1 MKPTATSRDTYI
13 AKAADIQNKIA
24 QLQQQANEHFG
35 HNPDVIHWGHVG
47 DLNRVQELLDQILE
61 ITILNEKLNVAEK

>member
-1 MKPTATSRDTYI
+1 MKPTAHDTYI

-35 HNPDVIHWGHVG
+35 HNPDDIHWGHVG
-47 DLNRVQELLDQILE
+47 DLERVQELLNQILDV
-61 ITILNEKLNVAEK
+61 TAK

>member
-1 MKPTATSRDTYI
+1 MKPTARDTYI

-35 HNPDVIHWGHVG
+35 HNPDDIHWGHVG
-47 DLNRVQELLDQILE
+47 DLERVQELLNQILDV
-61 ITILNEKLNVAEK
+61 TAK

>member
-1 MKPTATSRDTYI
+1 MTTRPNAIDTYI
-13 AKAADIQNKIA
+13 TKAADIQNKIA